1 MSERSSETSR
11 NDGRDEQTTHTSHD
25 ERGLRDDDRPP
36 GDGGEGESSVGGCEP
51 LVIWGSDV
59 TITDHVTRSQ
69 GSDDY
74 VSTFLRGAN
83 GPSKGNDLRLNS
95 LLVTPRDGYRQGK

>member
-1 MSERSSETSR
+1 MIVLRGMEERVKA
-11 NDGRDEQTTHTSHD
+11 
-25 ERGLRDDDRPP
+25 
-36 GDGGEGESSVGGCEP
+36 SVGGCEP

-83 GPSKGNDLRLNS
+83 DPSKGNDLRLNS